1 MKKATSTKKWLWL
14 VSVVAVLVAM
24 ACMFTAC
31 GDKQEETQPTEII
44 PTDLYWNLDKALYTE
59 NSDTV
64 LSNRERGDDGLYHV
78 RFATAGKLVELT
90 TGDAQMLCP

>member
-1 MKKATSTKKWLWL
+1 MKKATPTKKWLWL

-44 PTDLYWNLDKALYTE
+44 PTDL
-59 NSDTV
+59 
-64 LSNRERGDDGLYHV
+64 
-78 RFATAGKLVELT
+78 
-90 TGDAQMLCP
+90 